1 MMAGL
6 LSTALA
12 DLSGNHVFMSAF
24 WSWLTAQLMK
34 YVTTFYRKVSG
45 TGG

>member
-1 MMAGL
+1 MAGL

-34 YVTTFYRKVSG
+34 SSPPFTGKVSG